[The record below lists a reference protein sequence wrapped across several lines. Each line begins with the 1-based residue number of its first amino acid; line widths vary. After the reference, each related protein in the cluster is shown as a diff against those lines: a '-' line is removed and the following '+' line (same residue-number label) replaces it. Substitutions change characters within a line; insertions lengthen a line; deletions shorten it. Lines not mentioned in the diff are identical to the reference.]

1 MRFALATLTAM
12 ALLVTGGAALA
23 QNNSCTTVV
32 LHAVAGFSTG
42 CTTTL
47 DCTTVPPLVD
57 ISAPTGAYTVFMYIK
72 NYAEA
77 AAIQCA
83 FDWPP
88 TWGFGFGLWQ
98 CQTGQITGTTPTAP
112 GARDGTISTAFNAIS
127 GGALAPIGFMVFNS
141 IGTGCLSIIES
152 DFKFGNVVLD
162 FAQETTPLSDS
173 NEGKICVDTGGINT
187 CDCVPQAV
195 EPSSWGAIK
204 ATYR

>member
-1 MRFALATLTAM
+1 MRFALATFLAM
-12 ALLVTGGAALA
+12 ALLMTGGAAVA
-23 QNNSCTTVV
+23 QNNNCTTVV

-47 DCTTVPPLVD
+47 DCTTVPPLINVT
-57 ISAPTGAYTVFMYIK
+57 SPTGAYTVFVYLK
-72 NYAEA
+72 NYAEVNSL
-77 AAIQCA
+77 QCA

-88 TWGFGFGLWQ
+88 TWSFGFGLWQ

-112 GARDGTISTAFNAIS
+112 GATEGTIATAFNAIS
-127 GGALAPIGFMVFNS
+127 GGALAPIGLMVFNS

-152 DFKFGNVVLD
+152 SFPFGNVVLD
-162 FAQETTPLSDS
+162 AGGADTPLSDS
-173 NEGKICVDTGGINT
+173 NEGKICVDTGGVNT
-187 CDCVPQAV
+187 CDCVAQAV